1 MIGRI
6 LPALGL
12 VGILACAQEESLP
25 EPIIDFNGDGIKDT
39 LCIERR
45 GSIKEPNNYDF
56 VISAMLSDGRGGW
69 RREEVIDSTYLYI
82 WPKDFGSGLLPED
95 VEAGDWNGDG
105 NLDIGYVIHASG
117 TDRLAEATES
127 ANEKGEE
134 G

>member
-56 VISAMLSDGRGGW
+56 VISAMLSDGFNTNQLETFIERGASN
-69 RREEVIDSTYLYI
+69 I
-82 WPKDFGSGLLPED
+82 
-95 VEAGDWNGDG
+95 GDG
-105 NLDIGYVIHASG
+105 FENLAVLPCSIRMD
-117 TDRLAEATES
+117 DF
-127 ANEKGEE
+127 
-134 G
+134 